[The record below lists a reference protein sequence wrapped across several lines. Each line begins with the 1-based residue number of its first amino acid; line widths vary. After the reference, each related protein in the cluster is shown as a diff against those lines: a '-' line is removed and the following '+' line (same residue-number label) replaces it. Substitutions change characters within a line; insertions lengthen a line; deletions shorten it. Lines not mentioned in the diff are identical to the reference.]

1 MKIGI
6 FTYGTRGDL
15 QPYIAI
21 ALGLRKRGNE
31 VMIAA
36 AADFRQ
42 LVEGYGISFHPL
54 YGEAEQMMNTEEAK
68 AILQSGN
75 QLQLMK
81 YYFSFLHN
89 IRPVSYT
96 HLASCI
102 QGCL

>member
-21 ALGLRKRGNE
+21 ALGLMKRGNE

-42 LVEGYGISFHPL
+42 LVEGYGLSLIH
-54 YGEAEQMMNTEEAK
+54 
-68 AILQSGN
+68 I
-75 QLQLMK
+75 
-81 YYFSFLHN
+81 
-89 IRPVSYT
+89 
-96 HLASCI
+96 
-102 QGCL
+102 